1 MFRYLE
7 SDDASMNALVVQ
19 QLRGYLIDEQL
30 SSEILLP
37 KFIQAL
43 QIIFK
48 NSQKF
53 AEVSLNEWTTLIAK
67 NRGKVKIEPFKKFQ
81 IVFLLFFF
89 IRFFP
94 MMHNVINY

>member
-1 MFRYLE
+1 MFHYLE
-7 SDDASMNALVVQ
+7 SNDASMNAVVVQ
-19 QLRGYLIDEQL
+19 QLRAYLLDEQL
-30 SSEILLP
+30 SAEILLP

-48 NSQKF
+48 DSQKF
-53 AEVSLNEWTTLIAK
+53 AEISLDEWATLIEK
-67 NRGKVKIEPFKKFQ
+67 NRGKVKIKLFKNFQ
-81 IVFLLFFF
+81 TTFFC

>member
-43 QIIFK
+43 QIIFQ

-53 AEVSLNEWTTLIAK
+53 AEISLDEWSTLIAK
-67 NRGKVKIEPFKKFQ
+67 NRGKVKLNFFQ
-81 IVFLLFFF
+81 ILFLCFVF

-94 MMHNVINY
+94 MMLNVINY